1 MSESRAGDYAL
12 RPSEAEVERYA
23 MMARAA
29 RESEADLWA
38 AAGIGAGASVADVG
52 CGPGA
57 LFPALVDAVGAD
69 GKVAGVDGDPAAVA
83 LSQALVAANGWPNVT
98 AQVGRADATG
108 LPADSF
114 DVVMMRHVLA
124 HNGPTEQAIVDHL
137 ARLVRPGGHV
147 YLVDVFGEAIA
158 VVPSDPDL
166 DELDATYRRFHA
178 ARGNDLRTGLRL
190 ETLLTRA
197 GLEVVA
203 YRGWFN
209 IVKPQ
214 GAMRPPSWAAC
225 EAMVAA
231 GFATQ
236 DDVSRW
242 DAALTRL
249 MAQQPT
255 VFASLFGAIG
265 RRPG

>member
-1 MSESRAGDYAL
+1 MSESGPGDYAL

-23 MMARAA
+23 MMARLA

-38 AAGIGAGASVADVG
+38 AAGIGPGAAVADVG

-57 LFPALVDAVGAD
+57 LFPALVDAVGPD
-69 GKVAGVDGDPAAVA
+69 GQVAGVDGDPAAVA
-83 LSQALVAANGWPNVT
+83 LAHALAAANGWPNVT

-137 ARLVRPGGHV
+137 AGLARPGGRV
-147 YLVDVFGEAIA
+147 YLVDVFGDAIA
-158 VVPSDPDL
+158 VVPSDPGLDDL
-166 DELDATYRRFHA
+166 EATYRRFHA

-190 ETLLTRA
+190 ETLLAGA
-197 GLEVVA
+197 GLEVVD

-209 IVKPQ
+209 IVKPE
-214 GAMRPPSWAAC
+214 GVIRPPSWAAR

-242 DAALTRL
+242 DAALTRFS
-249 MAQQPT
+249 AQRPT
-255 VFASLFGAIG
+255 VFASVFGAIG
-265 RRPG
+265 RRPD